1 MNRIITLFLLSL
13 WSLVTATLLPAQTA
27 SPRKTASSRFLLVVD
42 TSFSMAPQKAVLCI
56 TAHELIY
63 GGIRDQM
70 KPGDT
75 FSLWTFNQDT
85 DTQQF
90 PVVEWNPERKPF
102 LANQVSVF
110 LNNQPFQK
118 ISRLDKALPEI
129 LGLTR
134 DSRKLTVLILSDG
147 LEFFQGTPFD
157 VSINEVYRERSRE
170 LRQAGK
176 PFITLLQAMDGQI
189 VGWSVAGAV
198 EAIQFS
204 QLQAPVQST
213 PAVANSEAPPDRR
226 GSGSD
231 VFNSGPVQSGLAKAP
246 KSGVAKPNL
255 IVRSLRPKDEASSSS
270 PAADE
275 NAGSSEKIKLQLR
288 VPPQSIEPDSSRL
301 NLALSPPIVFTRP
314 ANSSAP
320 PNPSERTLEAPSA
333 TSVIAVT
340 APGPA
345 QSIAIKSENISA
357 AIQEAVSTP
366 TATRLENSLVK
377 PESFKPSPELVSAAL
392 RGEKT
397 GEPKIAPPTEFQG
410 APAQPNETA
419 TSSPQTSAKPGQSK
433 AEYPSARAALPPA
446 QADPISVGKIKR
458 ETTIEKS
465 LPATPHPLTN
475 VPTAANS
482 EAQEPGLSSSN
493 SPTEAQVA
501 LLAPGATY
509 QFQWGY
515 FALGLTSLLTALG
528 LIYLLTRRTQRSSII
543 SRSIER
549 K

>member
-27 SPRKTASSRFLLVVD
+27 SPRKTASSSFLLVVD

-90 PVVEWNPERKPF
+90 PVLEWNPDRKVF
-102 LANQVSVF
+102 LANQVSVY

-204 QLQAPVQST
+204 QLQAPVQSA

-231 VFNSGPVQSGLAKAP
+231 VVNSGPVQSGLAKAP

-255 IVRSLRPKDEASSSS
+255 IVRSLRPKDEANSSS

-345 QSIAIKSENISA
+345 LS
-357 AIQEAVSTP
+357 QEAVPTP
-366 TATRLENSLVK
+366 TATRLENSLAK
-377 PESFKPSPELVSAAL
+377 PESFKPSPELGSAAL

-397 GEPKIAPPTEFQG
+397 GEQKIAPPTEFQG

-419 TSSPQTSAKPGQSK
+419 TSGPQTSAKPRQSK
-433 AEYPSARAALPPA
+433 VEYPSARAALPPA
-446 QADPISVGKIKR
+446 QADQISVGKIKQ
-458 ETTIEKS
+458 ETTLGKS
-465 LPATPHPLTN
+465 IPAPPHPLTN
-475 VPTAANS
+475 VPSAANS
-482 EAQEPGLSSSN
+482 KAEEPGLSSSN
-493 SPTEAQVA
+493 SRTGAQVA

-528 LIYLLTRRTQRSSII
+528 LIYLLTRRTRAPQRSSLI